1 MREMFPGDTIY
12 ALSTG
17 FGKAAIAIVRISG
30 PKANEILRLVCPK
43 TMFPDRHAVFTA
55 IRDSSG
61 QVLDRGVVL
70 RFAAPRS
77 FTGEDMIEF
86 QVTGSRAVIS
96 GLTAILSSCPGTRP
110 ADPGEF
116 ARRAFENGKLDLVEV
131 EGLASVVE
139 AETRAQLDHALR
151 MASGELS
158 QRTEDVRRLLLR
170 ATADLE
176 SALDFSDVEDAAHV
190 SLEQVLICVERA
202 RDALVEL
209 TANSAVSERL
219 RTGMT
224 VVIAGPPNVG
234 KSSLLN
240 FLAKRVVAIVSSL
253 PGTTRDS
260 LEVAAEVAGYPV
272 TFVDTAGI
280 RETND
285 PIETLGIALSH
296 NWVRRANLILWLS
309 DRDYTPPLDEFMDK
323 TVLQIRTKADLYDY
337 SSSSPGISISTTS
350 SRGIDELLQNV
361 ADVAQ
366 EYFAGVGHVALGT
379 ERQQVAA
386 RDACSALEEILRNP
400 TRSEE
405 LIAEDL
411 RRAVHA
417 VSRLTGRIEVEEVLS
432 EIFSRL
438 CVGK

>member
-1 MREMFPGDTIY
+1 MPEMFPVDTIY

-17 FGKAAIAIVRISG
+17 FGRAAIAIVRVSG
-30 PKANEILRLVCPK
+30 PRANDILSLVCPEGV
-43 TMFPDRHAVFTA
+43 FPERRAVFTA

-61 QVLDRGVVL
+61 QALDRGVVL
-70 RFAAPRS
+70 RFPEPRS
-77 FTGEDMIEF
+77 FTGEDMVEF

-96 GLTAILSSCPGTRP
+96 GLTALLSSCPGTRP

-139 AETRAQLDHALR
+139 AETRAQLDHAMR
-151 MASGELS
+151 MANGELS
-158 QRTEDVRRLLLR
+158 QRSEEVRRLLLR
-170 ATADLE
+170 AMADLE
-176 SALDFSDVEDAAHV
+176 SALDFSDVEDAADF
-190 SLEQVLICVERA
+190 SLKQVLICIEQA
-202 RDALVEL
+202 RDGLVEL
-209 TANSAVSERL
+209 MANSTVSERL

-234 KSSLLN
+234 KSTLLN
-240 FLAKRVVAIVSSL
+240 FLAKRVVAIVSPL

-285 PIETLGIALSH
+285 PIEALGVALSH
-296 NWVRRANLILWLS
+296 NWIRRANLILWLS
-309 DRDYTPPLDEFMDK
+309 DRDYAPPPDEFRDRI
-323 TVLQIRTKADLYDY
+323 VFQIRTKADLYDY
-337 SSSSPGISISTTS
+337 SSSSTGIGISTKSGH
-350 SRGIDELLQNV
+350 GIDELILNV
-361 ADVAQ
+361 ADVAR
-366 EYFAGVGHVALGT
+366 EYFMGVGHLALGT
-379 ERQQVAA
+379 ERQHAAA
-386 RDACSALEEILRNP
+386 RDARSALEEILRNP
-400 TRSEE
+400 ARSEE

-417 VSRLTGRIEVEEVLS
+417 MSRLTGRIEVEEVLS